1 MQKFESETVE
11 FKEKLNETLPKEIV
25 AFLNT
30 DGGSIYI
37 GIKDDGSPIGVSKV
51 DENLKKISDII
62 TDSIEPVPTGLVEPK
77 IEFIEDKTVIV
88 IDVKKGLKSLYC
100 IKKHGFS
107 QAGCYLRIGSSCKS
121 MSTEEIQRRYMQGL
135 SNRDLIISSVGMAGN
150 FSFNTLKNYYTS
162 AGYHLNDN
170 SFEQSLKLR
179 TVDGHYNKMAEL
191 LSDSNMIPI
200 IVVKFDGKDK
210 TCISSRND
218 YGGGCLLFTYEKIRN
233 RFVSE
238 NICKTDTSVRPRV
251 DKYLF
256 DMNAVNEA
264 LINAIIHNDWTVSQP
279 LFCIFSNRIEIL
291 SHGGLPSGQSEEQF
305 FSGVSCPRNDM
316 LMTIFNQMKISEH
329 TGHGIPVIVSKYGK
343 EAFKITDNYINVTIP
358 FNEEVMAVGGNL
370 GGNSGG
376 NLGGNSE
383 LENFVISKV
392 LENNK
397 ISAKTISEQL
407 GVGQRSVERAFATL
421 KEKGIIEREGGT
433 RGIWIVKK

>member
-1 MQKFESETVE
+1 MQKFESENVE
-11 FKEKLNETLPKEIV
+11 FKERLNETIPKEIV

-37 GIKDDGSPIGVSKV
+37 GIKDDGSTIGVSKV
-51 DENLKKISDII
+51 DESLKRISDII
-62 TDSIEPVPTGLVEPK
+62 TDNIEPVPAGLVEPK
-77 IEFIEDKTVIV
+77 IEFIDSKTVIV
-88 IDVKKGLKSLYC
+88 IEVKKGLQALYC

-121 MSTEEIQRRYMQGL
+121 MSTEEIQRRYMQGI
-135 SNRDLIISSVGMAGN
+135 SNRDLIISAVGMTGN
-150 FSFNTLKNYYTS
+150 LSFNTLKNYYTS

-191 LSDSNMIPI
+191 LSDNNMIPV

-218 YGGGCLLFTYEKIRN
+218 YGGGCLLFTYEKIKN

-264 LINAIIHNDWTVSQP
+264 LINAIVHNDWTISQP
-279 LFCIFSNRIEIL
+279 LFCIFSDRIEIL
-291 SHGGLPSGQSEEQF
+291 SHGGLPNGQSEEQF

-316 LMTIFNQMKISEH
+316 LMTIFNQMNISEH

-343 EAFKITDNYINVTIP
+343 EAFEITNNYINVTIP
-358 FNEEVMAVGGNL
+358 FNEEVMTVGGNL
-370 GGNSGG
+370 GG

-383 LENFVISKV
+383 LENFVISKI

-407 GVGQRSVERAFATL
+407 GVGQRSVERAFASL
-421 KEKGIIEREGGT
+421 KEKGVIEREGGT
-433 RGIWIVKK
+433 RGIWVVKK

>member
-11 FKEKLNETLPKEIV
+11 FKERLNETLPKEIV

-30 DGGSIYI
+30 DGGNIYI
-37 GIKDDGSPIGVSKV
+37 GIKDDGSTIGVSKV
-51 DENLKKISDII
+51 DESLKRISDII
-62 TDSIEPVPTGLVEPK
+62 TDNIEPVPTGLVEPK
-77 IEFIEDKTVIV
+77 IEFIDEKTVIV
-88 IDVKKGLKSLYC
+88 ISVKKGLHALYC

-121 MSTEEIQRRYMQGL
+121 MSSEEIHRRYIQGV
-135 SNRDLIISSVGMAGN
+135 SNRDLIISAVSFAGN
-150 FSFNTLKNYYTS
+150 SSFNTLKNYYTS

-218 YGGGCLLFTYEKIRN
+218 YGGGCLLFTYEKIKN

-264 LINAIIHNDWTVSQP
+264 LINAIIHNDWTISQP
-279 LFCIFSNRIEIL
+279 LFCIFSDRIEIL
-291 SHGGLPSGQSEEQF
+291 SHGGLPNGQSKEQF

-316 LMTIFNQMKISEH
+316 LMTIFNQMNISEH
-329 TGHGIPVIVSKYGK
+329 TGHGIPVIVSKYGR
-343 EAFKITDNYINVTIP
+343 EAFEITNNYINVTIP
-358 FNEEVMAVGGNL
+358 FNEDVMAAVGNPVGNL
-370 GGNSGG
+370 VGNPVGNSK
-376 NLGGNSE
+376 

-397 ISAKTISEQL
+397 ISANAISKQL
-407 GVGQRSVERAFATL
+407 GISQRSVERAFASL

-433 RGIWIVKK
+433 RGIWVVKK